1 LLGFPRTEPLLLR
14 VCSFMTT
21 PLFSIK
27 LENTYRA
34 EDSSEEELSP
44 PSGFCFS
51 SEGHLLLA
59 DDFNHRV
66 QIYDS
71 QSNLLHSFG
80 SKGKEPG
87 QFQYPKGIAV
97 DSDGNIYVADSWNHR
112 IQKFDSKGTHL
123 HSFGTCGD
131 AKGELN
137 EPYDILV
144 EPSGNLIVVERYNH
158 RIQFFDPQGV
168 SQGWVGDRGTVLEE
182 QLAEL
187 QETPKNLLAPPLFE
201 LPTSIAK
208 DSLGNYFITDSGN
221 HRVQKFN
228 PQWQEIMSFGE
239 KGSSPG
245 QFEYPL
251 CVTVAPNDLL
261 YVADL
266 NNERVQVFSPFGQY
280 LFAIDE
286 ASSGQSFA
294 APCLTAIDLKGC
306 LHIGF
311 TFNTQ
316 IFKYLIPLVSQN
328 TLSET
333 ISTLPNP
340 DPSHVFYQALS
351 LEQEDSNAKAL
362 AALEKT
368 LALISNSENSPS
380 NSNLELDVLLQLS
393 HLSKKG
399 TTITDATLDLACNR
413 AEKKLKETRDNSLK
427 SFLSWQ
433 GAASKYTEH
442 LLEEQKKILKD
453 PDGTRDFNLDLHIA
467 EQEEKQIYR
476 QSRNETYAHRKSIR
490 QFSHFLFNF
499 IESKPPESQLK
510 LLSEVLFRQIGET
523 LSLAKEYFG
532 QKEKSEESMVRI
544 LGESQGEKDKLS
556 AFLSQYHPN
565 GRLMDLQQH
574 LQFELRSHWFN
585 LRALACNT
593 KENISLENFA
603 GKMVGDSSAF
613 EDILKI
619 LIGFH
624 EDWLAYPPLEQQFL
638 NILDTLLRIPAFSE
652 TTIKTDLTLVDFAP
666 IAYDSENLD
675 SIGALKILTAE
686 GTPLSREND
695 TLFWG
700 QNEFRFPGYPEN
712 KEELAQCALKLM
724 ETQATYQKKNQELIQ
739 QLEEIIHKRNDLDVQ
754 LRQIKVEDKV
764 SPISTNDNI
773 AIVQFQI
780 NLIRRMIMSLSIN
793 QSLNLHR
800 IILAGAFLAL
810 EHSDS
815 ENSKSRQFFQVF
827 NDNLSQQNHQ
837 VRELAESRKEA
848 IFRVV
853 DLHGQSGELNSKYK
867 ISEISESIRIEKDL
881 AQKAIDRDRY
891 EFEYQRNSRIKNLLD
906 KLTEFRDDL
915 SHSEASPKINFREI
929 QILEKSNSVIG
940 QILAPH
946 GIKHNRNGDL
956 LVIDYESHMIFS
968 YSSQGAYQFHFGG
981 WGSAPGNLQ
990 YPGGLTVD
998 SKNNIYIIEERSK
1011 RVKKFDEKG
1020 KYLFQ
1025 FDPGGSGMLYSPS
1038 IDNQDNIWIADTDH
1052 NQIRIFDDQ
1061 GNTLKTLQGEKSN
1074 FKEPI
1079 GIYCL
1084 PNGEYLLG
1092 DKSESLLK
1100 HFDEQG
1106 NLLHEVGKA
1115 GLGVDGIY
1123 FMAWHPSH
1131 GIFGTDYWN
1140 SQIVHFNH
1148 KLEVERV
1155 YWKPGRR
1162 AGQLGKVAGLSVF
1175 NDQLAVGNFDAGK
1188 VQIFDLS
1195 S

>member
-1 LLGFPRTEPLLLR
+1 
-14 VCSFMTT
+14 MTT

-34 EDSSEEELSP
+34 EDSSDEELSP

-51 SEGHLLLA
+51 NEGHLLLA
-59 DDFNHRV
+59 DDFNHRI

-71 QSNLLHSFG
+71 QSNLLHCFG
-80 SKGKEPG
+80 SKGEEPG

-112 IQKFDSKGTHL
+112 IQKFDSKGAHVL
-123 HSFGTCGD
+123 SFGTCGD

-144 EPSGNLIVVERYNH
+144 ESSGNLIVVERYNH

-168 SQGWVGDRGTVLEE
+168 SLGWVGDRGTVIEE

-221 HRVQKFN
+221 HRVRKFN
-228 PQWQEIMSFGE
+228 PQWQEMMSFGE
-239 KGSSPG
+239 KGSDPG

-261 YVADL
+261 YIADL

-286 ASSGQSFA
+286 ASSGQTFA

-311 TFNTQ
+311 TFNTK

-328 TLSET
+328 TLTES
-333 ISTLPNP
+333 IGTLPNP

-351 LEQEDSNAKAL
+351 LEQENDNSKAL
-362 AALEKT
+362 TALEKT
-368 LALISNSENSPS
+368 LALISNSENAPS
-380 NSNLELDVLLQLS
+380 TSNLEMDVVLQLS
-393 HLSKKG
+393 LLSKKG
-399 TTITDATLDLACNR
+399 ATITDATLDLACHG
-413 AEKKLKETRDNSLK
+413 AEKKLQETRNSSLK

-433 GAASKYTEH
+433 EAAAKFTEH
-442 LLEEQKKILKD
+442 SLEEQKKILKD

-467 EQEEKQIYR
+467 EQEERQIYR
-476 QSRNETYAHRKSIR
+476 QSRNETYVHRKTIR
-490 QFSHFLFNF
+490 QFSHLLFNF
-499 IESKPPESQLK
+499 IKSKPPESQLK
-510 LLSEVLFRQIGET
+510 LLNEVLFRQIGET

-532 QKEKSEESMVRI
+532 QKEKSEESMVQI
-544 LGESQGEKDKLS
+544 LGDSQGEKDKLY

-585 LRALACNT
+585 MRTLAFNT

-603 GKMVGDSSAF
+603 GKIVGDSSAF

-638 NILDTLLRIPAFSE
+638 NILDTLLKIPAYSE
-652 TTIKTDLTLVDFAP
+652 TTKKTDLTLADFTP

-675 SIGALKILTAE
+675 SIGALKILIAE
-686 GTPLSREND
+686 GSSLNRKNG
-695 TLFWG
+695 TLIWG
-700 QNEFRFPGYPEN
+700 QNEFQFHGFLEN

-724 ETQATYQKKNQELIQ
+724 ETQVTYQEKSQELIH
-739 QLEEIIHKRNDLDVQ
+739 QLEEILHKRNDLDVQ
-754 LRQIKVEDKV
+754 LKKIKVEDKV

-780 NLIRRMIMSLSIN
+780 NLIRRMIMSLCIN

-800 IILAGAFLAL
+800 LVLAGAFLSL
-810 EHSDS
+810 EDSAS

-837 VRELAESRKEA
+837 ICELAKSRKES

-867 ISEISESIRIEKDL
+867 ISEISESIRIEKEL
-881 AQKAIDRDRY
+881 AQKAIDRDKF
-891 EFEYQRNSRIKNLLD
+891 EFEYQRNSRIKNILD

-915 SHSEASPKINFREI
+915 SPSEASPKINSREI
-929 QILEKSNSVIG
+929 QILEKSNSAIG

-946 GIKHNRNGDL
+946 GVKHNQNGDL
-956 LVIDYESHMIFS
+956 LVIDYESHMIFN
-968 YSSQGAYQFHFGG
+968 YSSQGDYQFHFGG
-981 WGSAPGNLQ
+981 WGNAPGNIQ
-990 YPGGLTVD
+990 YPGGIAID
-998 SKNNIYIIEERSK
+998 SKNNIYIIEERS
-1011 RVKKFDEKG
+1011 RLVKKFNEKG

-1025 FDPGGSGMLYSPS
+1025 FDLGKSGMLFSPS
-1038 IDNQDNIWIADTDH
+1038 IDNQDNIWIADPE
-1052 NQIRIFDDQ
+1052 NNRISIFDDQ
-1061 GNTLKTLQGEKSN
+1061 GNALRNLQGENSN
-1074 FKEPI
+1074 LKEPV

-1084 PNGEYLLG
+1084 PNGEYLIG

-1100 HFDEQG
+1100 HFDAQD
-1106 NLLHEVGKA
+1106 NLIHEVGRT
-1115 GLGVDGIY
+1115 GLGVDEIY
-1123 FMAWHPSH
+1123 FMAWHPKH

-1140 SQIVHFNH
+1140 GQIAHFNN
-1148 KLEVERV
+1148 KLEVQSV

-1162 AGQLGKVAGLSVF
+1162 AGQLGKVAGLSIF
-1175 NDQLAVGNFDAGK
+1175 NDQLAVGNFDGGK